1 MTEQPQENV
10 KPLLESLAETAGQF
24 VKAWGAYLV
33 AIGVLVGSWT
43 TIKSQLDKMNFGVFE
58 PWKLHLVFGLPVL
71 IAFIHLVASLRRNRL
86 DRRRREWATKGP
98 PKPGYF
104 RLTPYQSDDRNN
116 FGRIDGAHE
125 RILSWLK
132 NTDQILL
139 YLSGRSG
146 SGKSSLLNAFV
157 IPSVQEG
164 ADGACVINVRAF
176 DDPISE
182 IKSALLSPKA
192 IWERPPQNIEDLPEL
207 LQRALQYLSGKR
219 LILVLDQFEEF
230 VILNENDHSRAPLR
244 KLFATLLEKSADFP
258 KLTVMLTLRDDY
270 LELTREALSLP
281 IHDSR
286 YNWEKVELFV
296 QSAALTFL
304 QQSHESDEVLNT
316 EIINQ
321 ILEEA
326 ADIEETPGLF
336 RPITLN
342 MLGIVISE
350 TVGRS
355 KGLSSDQVLRNY
367 LKHRLQDPLIRDYAP
382 KILASMATRFKTKR
396 PLSETEIATAI
407 NIPISDIQGSLV
419 RLERD
424 GIVRRFDRLGVR
436 LWEISHDFVARL
448 ISRVLDGWRLS
459 TWRTV
464 KPWLAPM
471 FLFSWLITLA
481 LGLPQFV
488 KHQHERAVSL
498 LSQQNITVTSY
509 GPGLSVIA
517 NARFDELQNA
527 VLMQNTHRLN
537 GEILSFLV
545 NSEFSMTHV
554 DLSDL
559 TNLRSLSL
567 NGAWSLKDLHGLSN
581 LTNLKTLS
589 VLDAESLADVSA
601 LSDLTNL
608 WKLNLGARNLTNVN
622 GLSGLTNLRDLD
634 LGVENLT
641 NLNGLSGLTNLQ
653 SFSMTRAK
661 NLTDLNGLSG
671 LTNLESLFLYGA
683 ESLTDLSGLS
693 GLTNLS
699 SLSLVYAKSL
709 TDLSGLSG
717 LINVKTL
724 TLFDVENLTELSGL
738 SGLTNLLSLDITD
751 ATNLTDISSISGLTR
766 LESLYLP
773 YAKSLTD
780 ISALSGL
787 TNLQILSLRGA
798 ESLAD
803 VRALSGLTNLYNL
816 DLDSATNL
824 TDRDLQLLV
833 DSLVETK
840 VVY

>member
-622 GLSGLTNLRDLD
+622 GLSGLTNL
-634 LGVENLT
+634 
-641 NLNGLSGLTNLQ
+641 Q